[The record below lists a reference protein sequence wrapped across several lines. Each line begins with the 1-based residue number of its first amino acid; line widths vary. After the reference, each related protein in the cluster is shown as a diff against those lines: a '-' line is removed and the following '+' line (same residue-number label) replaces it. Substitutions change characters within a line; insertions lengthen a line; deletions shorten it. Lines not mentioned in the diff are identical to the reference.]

1 MRLSALSG
9 ALAVLLFV
17 YSDRC
22 NLTLHFVWPPSS
34 NALQVTVASA
44 IAESRRLLT
53 TRHKGKKEEDGLG
66 LVGSRET
73 TAQLQYIVPVL
84 DLQLPVDVFN
94 FPGRRQ
100 WRRRRSVADAD
111 RGDEG
116 TRKRK
121 EEERGEGGGRRA
133 EGRGGGHRRVRRG
146 GMGSAT
152 LAPACGAA
160 PSPGSEVVSRTVW
173 CSTLANGSR

>member
-1 MRLSALSG
+1 M
-9 ALAVLLFV
+9 
-17 YSDRC
+17 
-22 NLTLHFVWPPSS
+22 
-34 NALQVTVASA
+34 QVTAASA

-53 TRHKGKKEEDGLG
+53 TRHKGKKVEDGLG

-100 WRRRRSVADAD
+100 RRRRQL
-111 RGDEG
+111 R
-116 TRKRK
+116 TRTGAMKGQGREKRK
-121 EEERGEGGGRRA
+121 SEGRAEGGRRR

-160 PSPGSEVVSRTVW
+160 PSPSPGSEVVSRTVW
-173 CSTLANGSR
+173 CSILANGSRRILL